1 MAQFLTQSWL
11 MNRRHVLRGLGV
23 SLALPLLDCMKPLN
37 AADINRPKRSVFIYL
52 PNGVNT
58 IDFQIT
64 QSGADYKFSKSL
76 MPLEKF
82 RDRVTPISGL
92 YHPHGLGHHH
102 NCSSIWLTGGKIGQ
116 SERNT
121 ISVDQ
126 LMAQVTAP
134 QTRFSSLE
142 LSNQGHSL
150 AYSSDGIQLPAQGN
164 PSVVFRELFEEPQG
178 GTAKQR
184 RSLQRRGSVLDAI
197 LGEARALGDQLG
209 TDDRGRLEQYL
220 TSVREVE
227 IRTQRADKWLDTPRP
242 KIDPADQSRL
252 NRDIS
257 LDRLGEYLR
266 TMYDIIVLAFQTDLT
281 RVATFSTGNEG
292 TGPAV
297 PEIGVKQDRH
307 SLSHHNANPKL
318 MQDLTASDTFNIQQ
332 FSYFLD
338 RLSQVKDAD
347 GPLIDS
353 TMALYGSGMAF
364 GHSHGNANLPIIL
377 AGGGGLGLKHG
388 RHIDF
393 NAKAKP
399 DGYTYDLENHAK
411 HYAICHSPVNSKAH
425 LSNLL
430 LTMAQKMDV
439 PTEKFADSNGTT
451 SELT

>member
-1 MAQFLTQSWL
+1 
-11 MNRRHVLRGLGV
+11 
-23 SLALPLLDCMKPLN
+23 
-37 AADINRPKRSVFIYL
+37 
-52 PNGVNT
+52 
-58 IDFQIT
+58 
-64 QSGADYKFSKSL
+64 
-76 MPLEKF
+76 
-82 RDRVTPISGL
+82 
-92 YHPHGLGHHH
+92 
-102 NCSSIWLTGGKIGQ
+102 
-116 SERNT
+116 
-121 ISVDQ
+121 
-126 LMAQVTAP
+126 MAQVTAP

-150 AYSSDGIQLPAQGN
+150 AYSADGIQLPAQGN

-178 GTAKQR
+178 GIAKQR
-184 RSLQRRGSVLDAI
+184 RGLQRRGSILDAI
-197 LGEARALGDQLG
+197 LDEANSLGGQLG
-209 TDDRGRLEQYL
+209 KEDRGRLEQYL

-227 IRTQRADKWLDTPRP
+227 VRTERADKWLDTPRP
-242 KIDPADQSRL
+242 KVDPADQSRL

-257 LDRLGEYLR
+257 LERLGEYLR
-266 TMYDIIVLAFQTDLT
+266 TMYDIVVLAFQTDLT
-281 RVATFSTGNEG
+281 RVVSFSTGNEG

-377 AGGGGLGLKHG
+377 AGGGGLGIKHG
-388 RHIDF
+388 RHIDL
-393 NAKAKP
+393 NAKSKTE
-399 DGYTYDLENHAK
+399 GYAYDLDNHAK
-411 HYAICHSPVNSKAH
+411 HYAICHNPVNGKAH
-425 LSNLL
+425 LSNVL

-439 PTEKFADSNGTT
+439 PTENFADSNGTV
-451 SELT
+451 SEVLA